1 MSVWMV
7 WSSVW
12 MAFEVEEH
20 TWQPCRRSL
29 ANGGRVGRQK
39 KSWNMATP
47 QWMSNFLA
55 TALAAKHRR
64 GVAWSTDVVD
74 IHSEHTRSTLQP
86 DEAFPDLK
94 CQTRC
99 GCITL
104 EVGRNRNRKR
114 KSNGKWKRENRKE
127 LLAFY
132 WSSAINRRIILM
144 NWWLPSGPSQ
154 FQCTALV
161 SVLIVFQNVSHW
173 FSLSIFVFAF
183 VFCFFFRFS
192 FRILFYFQH
201 FRNVFKDAMRGEAR
215 YPCSALLL
223 LLLSL
228 SSASPGRNVVKLIK
242 WFMRL
247 EVARLLNYQIVWHAE
262 NVLGIIS
269 PPRCERC
276 ARCEW
281 CSPGWRSGGC
291 YKIGL

>member
-1 MSVWMV
+1 MDEQL
-7 WSSVW
+7 
-12 MAFEVEEH
+12 FGYRIGCQ
-20 TWQPCRRSL
+20 TQK
-29 ANGGRVGRQK
+29 GRAMQ
-39 KSWNMATP
+39 
-47 QWMSNFLA
+47 
-55 TALAAKHRR
+55 
-64 GVAWSTDVVD
+64 TDVVD
-74 IHSEHTRSTLQP
+74 TVASIHDRHCSQTNHSPISSVRLDSV
-86 DEAFPDLK
+86 ASRLK
-94 CQTRC
+94 WAAARQEKQKKK
-99 GCITL
+99 I
-104 EVGRNRNRKR
+104 E
-114 KSNGKWKRENRKE
+114 GKMENRKE

-144 NWWLPSGPSQ
+144 NWWLPSEPSQ

-161 SVLIVFQNVSHW
+161 LVLIVFQNVSHW

-215 YPCSALLL
+215 YPCSVLFLLL

-269 PPRCERC
+269 LPPRCERC
-276 ARCEW
+276 KRFSLSW
-281 CSPGWRSGGC
+281 WTFR
-291 YKIGL
+291 GLL